1 MYDIIGDVHG
11 HSERLEQLLKQLG
24 YTHRNGAYRHSER
37 RLISVGDL
45 CDRGPTQRRT
55 IDIIRA
61 MQEAGQAQVIMGN
74 HEFNAIAWATPDGQG
89 DYLRPHTAKNEHQH
103 KAFLQEAHQDLG
115 WYADT
120 IAWFKQLPLYLDLA
134 ELRTVHACW
143 HESSKDILD
152 RYSDASGRLRDDA
165 WIAANTKDHEL
176 YTAIEVLCKGWEV
189 ALPAGHEF
197 HDKDNHVR
205 NAIRTEWWRTDGKS
219 YRQLAIGVDDLDALP
234 DTDIPGAALPG
245 YDGVKPLF
253 VGHYWMQGEPR
264 LQSPHIACVDW
275 SVAKNGL
282 MVAYRFDGER
292 ELQEG
297 GFVWV

>member
-11 HSERLEQLLKQLG
+11 HSERLEKLLKQLG
-24 YTHRNGAYRHSER
+24 YTHCNGAYRHSER

-89 DYLRPHTAKNEHQH
+89 DYLRRHTAKNEHQH

-120 IAWFKQLPLYLDLA
+120 IAWFKQLPLYLDLP

-143 HESSKDILD
+143 HQPSKAILD
-152 RYSDASGRLRDDA
+152 QYTNASGCLRDDV
-165 WIAANTKDHEL
+165 WLAANTKGHEL
-176 YTAIEVLCKGWEV
+176 FDAIEVLCKGWEV
-189 ALPAGHEF
+189 SLPPGYQF
-197 HDKDNHVR
+197 RDKDNHVR
-205 NAIRTEWWRTDGKS
+205 SAIRTEWWRDDAKS
-219 YRQLAIGVDDLDALP
+219 YRHLAIGVDDLDALP
-234 DTDIPGAALPG
+234 ESDIPGAALPG
-245 YDGVKPLF
+245 YDGAKPLF
-253 VGHYWMQGEPR
+253 VGHYWMKGEPR

-275 SVAKNGL
+275 SVADKGV

-292 ELQEG
+292 ELQESR
-297 GFVWV
+297 FVWV